1 MRELESL
8 IQPEEDY
15 VTAIVR
21 TLIASVGSVE
31 GVPPGEPR
39 PSLSLLGGISSHGK
53 TYQSHGVSSE
63 GDER

>member
-1 MRELESL
+1 MWKLESL

-31 GVPPGEPR
+31 GVPPGKPDR
-39 PSLSLLGGISSHGK
+39 PYLCYGGISSHGK

>member
-1 MRELESL
+1 MWKLESL

-21 TLIASVGSVE
+21 TLLWAVLYE
-31 GVPPGEPR
+31 Y
-39 PSLSLLGGISSHGK
+39 LGGNQDRPYLCYGGITSHSK

-63 GDER
+63 GDTR